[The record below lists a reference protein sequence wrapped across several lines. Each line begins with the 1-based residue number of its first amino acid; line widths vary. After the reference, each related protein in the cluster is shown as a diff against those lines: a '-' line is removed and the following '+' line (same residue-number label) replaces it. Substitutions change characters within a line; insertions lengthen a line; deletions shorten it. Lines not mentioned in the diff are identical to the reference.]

1 MKIAKASRVC
11 IAAALLVPM
20 TLAWAQGPA
29 AYPTKPIRLIVG
41 FPPGGGADAVA
52 RIVAE
57 RMSRDLGQSIIIDN
71 KPGAGTTIAAEAAAR
86 AEPDGYT
93 VFMGSAN
100 LFGADK
106 ILYKTIRYDGQKDF
120 TPISRWTIAPMVLAV
135 NNDIGVKSVQELI
148 AKAKQNPGKYFYAS
162 SGSGWAPHMAGVY
175 FNKLG
180 GTRMEHVPFKGGAP
194 AVTAVIAGDAQM
206 IFATPPSV
214 LPMVETG
221 KLKALAVT
229 SEKRSPLLPNLPTV
243 SEGGVKGYDFTF
255 WFGLFGPANLPPDVV
270 RKLFTASQK
279 ALSDPEVVRK
289 LAAQGN
295 EALPSASP
303 DEFRKWALAE
313 GAKSKQLIEQSG
325 AHLD

>member
-86 AEPDGYT
+86 AEPDGYA

-106 ILYKTIRYDGQKDF
+106 IL
-120 TPISRWTIAPMVLAV
+120 
-135 NNDIGVKSVQELI
+135 
-148 AKAKQNPGKYFYAS
+148 
-162 SGSGWAPHMAGVY
+162 
-175 FNKLG
+175 
-180 GTRMEHVPFKGGAP
+180 
-194 AVTAVIAGDAQM
+194 
-206 IFATPPSV
+206 
-214 LPMVETG
+214 
-221 KLKALAVT
+221 
-229 SEKRSPLLPNLPTV
+229 
-243 SEGGVKGYDFTF
+243 
-255 WFGLFGPANLPPDVV
+255 
-270 RKLFTASQK
+270 
-279 ALSDPEVVRK
+279 
-289 LAAQGN
+289 
-295 EALPSASP
+295 
-303 DEFRKWALAE
+303 
-313 GAKSKQLIEQSG
+313 
-325 AHLD
+325 